1 MDLINEMKNLGADM
15 DSALE
20 RFMGKSQLL
29 EMMLKKLPDSIEQN
43 SGIECD
49 IATGNLSN
57 AISKTHTLKGNTGN
71 LSVTPLYKAYT
82 EITDFL
88 RQEKIP
94 EAQVKLQEILPVQN
108 KIVETIKKHL

>member
-1 MDLINEMKNLGADM
+1 MYLINELKNLGADI

-20 RFMGKSQLL
+20 RFMGNSQLL

-49 IATGNLSN
+49 IASGNLSN
-57 AISKTHTLKGNTGN
+57 AISKAHTLKGNTGN

-82 EITDFL
+82 EITNLL

-94 EAQVKLQEILPVQN
+94 EAKEKLQKILPVQN
-108 KIVETIKKHL
+108 KIVETIKKYL